1 VLCFA
6 AAGFP
11 DFLSNCP
18 FIFIHMPARAFL
30 FDQSQA
36 GCFHVVNRI
45 YDRKYLLDAEGKDL
59 LLKLVRAYE
68 DVLGVEVLT
77 HCTMSNHFHILV
89 RVPERPEDSE
99 SGGGPSMEALLVR
112 LEAAVGAE
120 QMKQI
125 RQNLRLWEQNG
136 AADLIEAWRQR
147 QIGAM
152 YSLSEYMKRVKQRF
166 TRWYNRRTGRVGIL
180 WEDRYRSTIVQ
191 DEEKALRMMGTYI
204 DLNPVRA
211 GITDDPGNYRW
222 SGYAEAMAG
231 KTAAQEGLARI
242 TGATAERILGRGLGQ
257 PAPEETPGQRKRRH
271 LKALI
276 HYRQML
282 GIAGR
287 PRTSADG
294 SVVRRGVSEKV
305 QARLQ
310 RETGVRH
317 ELLRQRVRHFT
328 QGVIFGSREFIDEW
342 FTRNRD
348 WFGGASREG
357 RQTGARSIGKG
368 WKGFYNLRQ
377 LKQ

>member
-1 VLCFA
+1 MPKPRPFPFA
-6 AAGFP
+6 G
-11 DFLSNCP
+11 S
-18 FIFIHMPARAFL
+18 
-30 FDQSQA
+30 QS
-36 GCFHVVNRI
+36 GVFHVVSRVAGREHRLGEEEKEFFTRTLHA
-45 YDRKYLLDAEGKDL
+45 YAELLE
-59 LLKLVRAYE
+59 VQ
-68 DVLGVEVLT
+68 VLT
-77 HCTMSNHFHILV
+77 HCTMGNHFHILV
-89 RVPERPEDSE
+89 RVPLRPVAGEGAGE
-99 SGGGPSMEALLVR
+99 GAEAGPSVGELLRR
-112 LEAAVGAE
+112 LEAAVGVE

-125 RQNLRLWEQNG
+125 RHNLDLWERNG
-136 AADLIEAWRQR
+136 AHDLIEAWRQR
-147 QIGAM
+147 QVEAM

-294 SVVRRGVSEKV
+294 RVVRRGVSEKV

-368 WKGFYNLRQ
+368 WKGLYNLRQ
-377 LKQ
+377 LRP